1 MKPFHFSLEALRVL
15 RQRQEQAALEQY
27 AVALNRQRQAE
38 ERQQAVQLE
47 LEAAWQQRQN
57 QMAAGAPAGM
67 VLQLQ
72 NYGVFLEARLE
83 EHAEAVKKASD
94 EAVRRWETLLQARQ
108 QREIVDKYHDKQRK
122 QHELDCLR
130 EEQKELDEF
139 STRRAAVNSASD
151 QNDSLWN

>member
-15 RQRQEQAALEQY
+15 RQRQEQTALEQY
-27 AVALNRQRQAE
+27 ASALSQQRQAE
-38 ERQQAVQLE
+38 ERQQAVQKE

-83 EHAEAVKKASD
+83 EHAAAVKTAAD
-94 EAVRRWETLLQARQ
+94 AVARRWEILLQARQ
-108 QREIVDKYHDKQRK
+108 QREIVDNYHAKQRK
-122 QHELDCLR
+122 LYEQDCLR

-139 STRRAAVNSASD
+139 ATRRAAVNSASG
-151 QNDSLWN
+151 QNDSRWN